1 MFDCIYGWFTT
12 IRCIDVPFKAG
23 LTVYMVGLW
32 FLTPLSTLLQLY
44 LYGQFYCWR
53 KLEYRENTTDQS
65 QVTDKLYYIML
76 YRVHLAMNGVRTR
89 RQTVIAQVVV
99 RINFNVIQFRIIL
112 FTQGVRRG
120 RDHMEVV
127 SSNLYQSEVYNIM

>member
-32 FLTPLSTLLQLY
+32 FLTPISTLLQLY

-53 KLEYRENTTDQS
+53 KPEYQENTTDQS
-65 QVTDKLYYIML
+65 QVTDTLS
-76 YRVHLAMNGVRTR
+76 HNA
-89 RQTVIAQVVV
+89 
-99 RINFNVIQFRIIL
+99 
-112 FTQGVRRG
+112 
-120 RDHMEVV
+120 V
-127 SSNLYQSEVYNIM
+127 SSTPRLERGLNSQIDSDCIGSCTY